1 MIADFDNDGL
11 KDIYVTNGLLRDIRN
26 TDADKKVG
34 EFVLKI
40 ADDYVKKNKSFEYNL
55 WDILPLD
62 KALEL
67 VPSVKIKNYF
77 YKNYGNLD
85 FKNEAKSWGLD
96 QPSFSNGASYADL
109 DNDGDLDLVVNN
121 VNEPAFIY
129 KNNSK
134 KNNY

>member
-1 MIADFDNDGL
+1 MWLSTLKTSSTDWSWANLIADFDNDGL

-40 ADDYVKKNKSFEYNL
+40 ADDYVKKNKSFDYNL

-67 VPSVKIKNYF
+67 VPSVKIKNYL

-85 FKNEAKSWGLD
+85 FKNETTSWGLD
-96 QPSFSNGASYADL
+96 QPSF
-109 DNDGDLDLVVNN
+109 
-121 VNEPAFIY
+121 F
-129 KNNSK
+129 
-134 KNNY
+134 